1 MHNFD
6 SLGYLKNEIFEK
18 FTINNFSLLKDN
30 LFFRSIKYNNIE
42 ILKLISFLVRDK
54 NWNNYS
60 PEIIKTSSYNKE
72 KKLHFEFDL
81 KYGDVEQLEVKLLL
95 SIGDNSVKLIA
106 NGKFLTDFWTNRI
119 GFNLL
124 LPLDGVVNQQ
134 VIVSKSDHT
143 TETQKYPLII
153 QPDQPMVKF
162 NNLSYEMFDS
172 IALNI
177 RFDGI
182 HFEMEDQRNWG
193 DASYKIYSGS
203 LLDPFPYKEN
213 KNSDFHQEIEITMR
227 EKNNSFEAIPNQN
240 ILPNNI
246 REEFTMPKIGIKVD
260 NETSGIDMVNV
271 DFLYHLV
278 DFENN
283 TESSKPN
290 SNHLPIYLVVL
301 IDHSKKVKDIIKDI
315 KDYIVLNKINI
326 DKLLICPKIYLNSFQ
341 PAGEWPSVPQLGD
354 YYKEA
359 KIQFPDVQIFSGMV
373 TNFTELNRKKP
384 NGDFDGINFSF
395 TPIVHDA
402 SDYGVLDTPNSL
414 KFILNSINNFS
425 KDTPIH
431 IGPMTLGMHF
441 NPYGEK
447 LAPNIDKVRLEM
459 TDFDPRHDSLI
470 SLNWTIAVFSEIL
483 SKNTKFIT
491 IASLK
496 GIHGILTEN
505 NQKRPLFYLYE
516 VLLYFKNAK
525 IYKIEK
531 INSISGVKLV
541 KEEKMYY
548 LLTNNSSSQTSY
560 ILENETV
567 LQQSYLNKNNF
578 EQVSKSQFSFLNF
591 EDSTETLSFEPY
603 EIKLIQVS

>member
-1 MHNFD
+1 MLKFD
-6 SLGYLKNEIFEK
+6 SLGFLPNEIFEK
-18 FTINNFSLLKDN
+18 FDINNFSLLRDN
-30 LFFRSIKYNNIE
+30 LFLRNIKYNDIE

-54 NWNNYS
+54 NWNNYT
-60 PEIIKTSSYNKE
+60 PEIIKTASYNRNNTI
-72 KKLHFEFDL
+72 HFEFDL
-81 KYGDVEQLEVKLLL
+81 KYGDKEKLEVKIVI

-106 NGKFLTDFWTNRI
+106 SGKFLTDFWTNRI

-124 LPLDGVVNQQ
+124 LPLEGVVDQE
-134 VIVSKSDHT
+134 VHVTKSDQT
-143 TETQKYPLII
+143 LEKNKFPLNIK
-153 QPDQPMVKF
+153 PDQPMVKF
-162 NNLSYEMFDS
+162 NNLSYEMFNS
-172 IALNI
+172 INLNI
-177 RFDGI
+177 QFTGI

-213 KNSDFHQEIEITMR
+213 KNSAFHQEIEITVR
-227 EKNNSFEAIPNQN
+227 EKNNSLETISNQN
-240 ILPNNI
+240 IIPLNI
-246 REEFTMPKIGIKVD
+246 QEEYAMPKIGIKVD
-260 NETSGIDMVNV
+260 NETNGIDIVNV
-271 DFLYHLV
+271 DFVYHLV
-278 DFENN
+278 DFERN
-283 TESSKPN
+283 TESKPN
-290 SNHLPIYLVVL
+290 FNNLPIYLVAL
-301 IDHSKKVKDIIKDI
+301 IDHTKKVKDIVKDI
-315 KDYIVLNKINI
+315 KDYILSNKISV
-326 DKLLICPKIYLNSFQ
+326 DKILICPKIYLNSFQ
-341 PAGEWPSVPQLGD
+341 PAGEWPSVPKLGD

-359 KIQFPDVQIFSGMV
+359 KIQLPDVHIFSGMV

-384 NGDFDGINFSF
+384 DGKFDGINFSF

-414 KFILNSINNFS
+414 KYILHSVNNFS

-447 LAPNIDKVRLEM
+447 LAANIDQVRLEM

-470 SLNWTIAVFSEIL
+470 GLNWTIAVFAETL

-496 GIHGILTEN
+496 GVHGILTES
-505 NQKRPLFYLYE
+505 NQKRPLFYIYE

-531 INSISGVKLV
+531 MNSISGVKLV
-541 KEEKMYY
+541 KEKKMYY
-548 LLTNNSSSQTSY
+548 LLTNNSSNQTSY
-560 ILENETV
+560 ILENETL
-567 LQQSYLNKNNF
+567 LQESYLNKNNF
-578 EQVSKSQFSFLNF
+578 DQVSKSQFSFLNF
-591 EDSTETLSFEPY
+591 ADSTKSLSFEPY

>member
-6 SLGYLKNEIFEK
+6 SFGYLKNEIFEK
-18 FTINNFSLLKDN
+18 FAINNFSLLRDN
-30 LFFRSIKYNNIE
+30 LFLRNIKYNNIE

-60 PEIIKTSSYNKE
+60 PEIIKTSSYKKD

-81 KYGDVEQLEVKLLL
+81 KYGEVEQLEVKLLL
-95 SIGDNSVKLIA
+95 LISSNSVKLIA

-143 TETQKYPLII
+143 TETIKYPLII
-153 QPDQPMVKF
+153 QPDQPMAKF
-162 NNLSYEMFDS
+162 NNLSYEMFNA

-213 KNSDFHQEIEITMR
+213 KNSAFHQEVEITVR
-227 EKNNSFEAIPNQN
+227 EKNNSLEFIPNQN
-240 ILPNNI
+240 ILPVSTK
-246 REEFTMPKIGIKVD
+246 EEYTMPKIGIKIH
-260 NETSGIDMVNV
+260 NETDGSELVNV

-278 DFENN
+278 DFESN
-283 TESSKPN
+283 TESKPN
-290 SNHLPIYLVVL
+290 LNHLPIYLVAL
-301 IDHSKKVKDIIKDI
+301 IDHTKKVDHIIEEI
-315 KDYIVLNKINI
+315 KDYIIINKINV

-341 PAGEWPSVPQLGD
+341 PAGDWPSVPKLGD

-359 KIQFPDVQIFSGMV
+359 KTQLPDIQIFSGMV

-384 NGDFDGINFSF
+384 DGEFDGINFSF

-402 SDYGVLDTPNSL
+402 SDYGVLDTPNSI
-414 KFILNSINNFS
+414 KFILHSINNFT

-447 LAPNIDKVRLEM
+447 LATNIDKVRLEM
-459 TDFDPRHDSLI
+459 TDLDPRHDSLI
-470 SLNWTIAVFSEIL
+470 SLNWTIAVFAETL

-525 IYKIEK
+525 IYKIKK

-548 LLTNNSSSQTSY
+548 LLTNNSSNQTSY

-567 LQQSYLNKNNF
+567 LQQSYLNNNNF
-578 EQVSKSQFSFLNF
+578 EQVNKSQFSFLNF
-591 EDSTETLSFEPY
+591 EDSTKTLSFEPN

>member
-6 SLGYLKNEIFEK
+6 FLGNLPNEIFEK
-18 FTINNFSLLKDN
+18 FTINNFSVLRDN
-30 LFFRSIKYNNIE
+30 LFLRNIKYNNIE

-60 PEIIKTSSYNKE
+60 PEIIKTSSYNKDQQ
-72 KKLHFEFDL
+72 LHFEFDL

-95 SIGDNSVKLIA
+95 SIGSNSVKLIA

-134 VIVSKSDHT
+134 VIVSTSDQT
-143 TETQKYPLII
+143 TETLKYPLII

-213 KNSDFHQEIEITMR
+213 KNSAFHQEIEITVR
-227 EKNNSFEAIPNQN
+227 EKNNSLETISNQN
-240 ILPNNI
+240 IIPLNI
-246 REEFTMPKIGIKVD
+246 QEEYAMPKIGIKVD
-260 NETSGIDMVNV
+260 NETNGIDIVNV
-271 DFLYHLV
+271 DFVYHLV
-278 DFENN
+278 DFERN
-283 TESSKPN
+283 TESKPN
-290 SNHLPIYLVVL
+290 FNNLPIYLVAL
-301 IDHSKKVKDIIKDI
+301 IDHTKKVKDIVKDI
-315 KDYIVLNKINI
+315 KDYILSNKISV
-326 DKLLICPKIYLNSFQ
+326 DKILICPKIYLNSFQ
-341 PAGEWPSVPQLGD
+341 PAGEWPSVPKLGD

-359 KIQFPDVQIFSGMV
+359 KIQLPDVHIFSGMV

-384 NGDFDGINFSF
+384 DGKFDGINFSF

-414 KFILNSINNFS
+414 KYILHSVNNFS

-447 LAPNIDKVRLEM
+447 LAANIDQVRLEM

-470 SLNWTIAVFSEIL
+470 GLNWTIAVFAETL

-496 GIHGILTEN
+496 GVHGILTES

-531 INSISGVKLV
+531 MNSISGVKLV
-541 KEEKMYY
+541 KEKKMYY
-548 LLTNNSSSQTSY
+548 LLTNNSSNQTSY
-560 ILENETV
+560 ILENETL
-567 LQQSYLNKNNF
+567 LQESYLNKNNF
-578 EQVSKSQFSFLNF
+578 DQVSKSQFSFLNF
-591 EDSTETLSFEPY
+591 ADSTKSLSFEPY

>member
-6 SLGYLKNEIFEK
+6 FLGNLPNEIFEK
-18 FTINNFSLLKDN
+18 FTINNFSVLRDN
-30 LFFRSIKYNNIE
+30 LFLRNIKYNNVE

-60 PEIIKTSSYNKE
+60 PEIIKTSSYNKDQQ
-72 KKLHFEFDL
+72 LHFEFDL

-95 SIGDNSVKLIA
+95 SIGSNSVKLIA

-134 VIVSKSDHT
+134 VIVSKSDQT
-143 TETQKYPLII
+143 TETLKYPLII

-213 KNSDFHQEIEITMR
+213 KNSAFHQEIEITVR
-227 EKNNSFEAIPNQN
+227 EKNNSLETISNQN
-240 ILPNNI
+240 IIPLNI
-246 REEFTMPKIGIKVD
+246 QEEYAMPKIGIKVD
-260 NETSGIDMVNV
+260 NETNGIDIVNV
-271 DFLYHLV
+271 DFVYHLV
-278 DFENN
+278 DFERN
-283 TESSKPN
+283 TESKPN
-290 SNHLPIYLVVL
+290 FNNLPIYLVAL
-301 IDHSKKVKDIIKDI
+301 IDHTKKVKDIVKDI
-315 KDYIVLNKINI
+315 KDYILSNKISV
-326 DKLLICPKIYLNSFQ
+326 DKILICPKIYLNSFQ
-341 PAGEWPSVPQLGD
+341 PAGEWPSVPKLGD

-359 KIQFPDVQIFSGMV
+359 KIQLPDVHIFSGMV

-384 NGDFDGINFSF
+384 DGKFDGINFSF

-414 KFILNSINNFS
+414 KYILHSVNNFS

-447 LAPNIDKVRLEM
+447 LAANIDQVRLEM

-470 SLNWTIAVFSEIL
+470 GLNWTIAVFAETL

-496 GIHGILTEN
+496 GVHGILTES

-531 INSISGVKLV
+531 MNSISGVKLV
-541 KEEKMYY
+541 KEKKMYY
-548 LLTNNSSSQTSY
+548 LLTNNSSNQTSY
-560 ILENETV
+560 ILENETL
-567 LQQSYLNKNNF
+567 LQESYLNKNNF
-578 EQVSKSQFSFLNF
+578 DQVSKSQFSFLNF
-591 EDSTETLSFEPY
+591 ADSTKSLSFEPY

>member
-6 SLGYLKNEIFEK
+6 SFGYLKNEIFEK
-18 FTINNFSLLKDN
+18 FAINNFSLLRDN
-30 LFFRSIKYNNIE
+30 LFLRNIKYNNIE

-60 PEIIKTSSYNKE
+60 PEIIKTSSYKKD

-81 KYGDVEQLEVKLLL
+81 KYGEVEQLEVKLLL
-95 SIGDNSVKLIA
+95 LISSNSVKLIA

-143 TETQKYPLII
+143 TETIKYPLII
-153 QPDQPMVKF
+153 QPDQPMAKF
-162 NNLSYEMFDS
+162 NNLSYEMFNA

-213 KNSDFHQEIEITMR
+213 KNSAFHQEVEITVR
-227 EKNNSFEAIPNQN
+227 EKNNSLEFIPNQN
-240 ILPNNI
+240 ILPVSTK
-246 REEFTMPKIGIKVD
+246 EEYTMPKIGIKIN
-260 NETSGIDMVNV
+260 NETDGSELVNV
-271 DFLYHLV
+271 DFLYQLV
-278 DFENN
+278 DFESN
-283 TESSKPN
+283 TESKPN
-290 SNHLPIYLVVL
+290 LNHLPIYLVAL
-301 IDHSKKVKDIIKDI
+301 IDHTKKVDHIIEEI
-315 KDYIVLNKINI
+315 KDYIIINKINV

-341 PAGEWPSVPQLGD
+341 PAGDWPSVPKLGD

-359 KIQFPDVQIFSGMV
+359 KTQLPDIQIFSGMV

-384 NGDFDGINFSF
+384 DGEFDGINFSF

-402 SDYGVLDTPNSL
+402 SDYGVLDTPNSI
-414 KFILNSINNFS
+414 KFILHSINNFT

-447 LAPNIDKVRLEM
+447 LATNIDKVRLEM
-459 TDFDPRHDSLI
+459 TDLDPRHDSLI
-470 SLNWTIAVFSEIL
+470 SLNWTIAVFAETL

-525 IYKIEK
+525 IYKIKK

-548 LLTNNSSSQTSY
+548 LLTNNSSNQTSY

-567 LQQSYLNKNNF
+567 LQQSYLNNNNF
-578 EQVSKSQFSFLNF
+578 EQVNKSQFSFLNF
-591 EDSTETLSFEPY
+591 EDSTKTLSFEPN

>member
-6 SLGYLKNEIFEK
+6 SFGYLKNEIFEK
-18 FTINNFSLLKDN
+18 FAINNFSLLRDN
-30 LFFRSIKYNNIE
+30 LFLRNIKYNNIE

-60 PEIIKTSSYNKE
+60 PEIIKTSSYKKD

-81 KYGDVEQLEVKLLL
+81 KYGEVEQLEVKLLL
-95 SIGDNSVKLIA
+95 LISSNSVKLIA

-143 TETQKYPLII
+143 TETIKYPLII
-153 QPDQPMVKF
+153 QPDQPMAKF
-162 NNLSYEMFDS
+162 NNLSYEMFNA

-213 KNSDFHQEIEITMR
+213 KNSAFHQEVEITVR
-227 EKNNSFEAIPNQN
+227 EKDNSLEFIPNQN
-240 ILPNNI
+240 ILPVSI
-246 REEFTMPKIGIKVD
+246 KEEYKMPKIGIKIH
-260 NETSGIDMVNV
+260 NETDGSELVKV

-278 DFENN
+278 DFESN
-283 TESSKPN
+283 TESKPN
-290 SNHLPIYLVVL
+290 LNHLPIYLVAL
-301 IDHSKKVKDIIKDI
+301 IDHTKKVDHIIEEI
-315 KDYIVLNKINI
+315 KDYIIINKINV

-341 PAGEWPSVPQLGD
+341 PAGEWPSVPKLGD

-359 KIQFPDVQIFSGMV
+359 KTQLPDIQIFSGMV

-384 NGDFDGINFSF
+384 DGEFDGINFSF

-402 SDYGVLDTPNSL
+402 SDYGVLDTPNSI
-414 KFILNSINNFS
+414 KFILHSINNFT

-447 LAPNIDKVRLEM
+447 LATNIDKVRLEM
-459 TDFDPRHDSLI
+459 TDLDPRHDSLI
-470 SLNWTIAVFSEIL
+470 SLNWTIAVFAETL

-525 IYKIEK
+525 IYKIKK

-548 LLTNNSSSQTSY
+548 LLTNNSSNQTSY

-567 LQQSYLNKNNF
+567 LQQSYLNNNNF
-578 EQVSKSQFSFLNF
+578 EQVNKSQFSFLNF
-591 EDSTETLSFEPY
+591 EDSTKTLSFEPN

>member
-6 SLGYLKNEIFEK
+6 FLGNLPNEIFEK
-18 FTINNFSLLKDN
+18 FTINNFSVLRDN
-30 LFFRSIKYNNIE
+30 LFLRNIKYNNIE

-60 PEIIKTSSYNKE
+60 PEIIKTSSYNKDQQ
-72 KKLHFEFDL
+72 LHFEFDL

-95 SIGDNSVKLIA
+95 SIGSNSVKLIA

-134 VIVSKSDHT
+134 VIVSKSDQT
-143 TETQKYPLII
+143 TETLKYPLII

-213 KNSDFHQEIEITMR
+213 KNSAFHQEIEITVR
-227 EKNNSFEAIPNQN
+227 EKNNSLETISNQN
-240 ILPNNI
+240 IIPLNI
-246 REEFTMPKIGIKVD
+246 QEEYAMPKIGIKVD
-260 NETSGIDMVNV
+260 NETNGIDIVNV
-271 DFLYHLV
+271 DFVYHLV
-278 DFENN
+278 DFERN
-283 TESSKPN
+283 TESKPKFN
-290 SNHLPIYLVVL
+290 NLPIYLVAL
-301 IDHSKKVKDIIKDI
+301 IDHTKKVKDIVKDI
-315 KDYIVLNKINI
+315 KDYILSNKISV
-326 DKLLICPKIYLNSFQ
+326 DKILICPKIYLNSFQ
-341 PAGEWPSVPQLGD
+341 PAGEWPSVPKLGD

-359 KIQFPDVQIFSGMV
+359 KIQLPDVHIFSGMV

-384 NGDFDGINFSF
+384 DGKFDGINFSF

-414 KFILNSINNFS
+414 KYILHSVNNFS

-447 LAPNIDKVRLEM
+447 LAANIDQVRLEM

-470 SLNWTIAVFSEIL
+470 GLNWTIAVFAETL

-496 GIHGILTEN
+496 GVHGILTES

-531 INSISGVKLV
+531 MNSISGVKLV
-541 KEEKMYY
+541 KEKKMYY
-548 LLTNNSSSQTSY
+548 LLTNNSSNQTSY
-560 ILENETV
+560 ILENETL
-567 LQQSYLNKNNF
+567 LQESYLNKNNF
-578 EQVSKSQFSFLNF
+578 DQVSKSQFSFLNF
-591 EDSTETLSFEPY
+591 ADSTKSLSFEPY

>member
-1 MHNFD
+1 
-6 SLGYLKNEIFEK
+6 
-18 FTINNFSLLKDN
+18 
-30 LFFRSIKYNNIE
+30 
-42 ILKLISFLVRDK
+42 
-54 NWNNYS
+54 
-60 PEIIKTSSYNKE
+60 
-72 KKLHFEFDL
+72 
-81 KYGDVEQLEVKLLL
+81 
-95 SIGDNSVKLIA
+95 
-106 NGKFLTDFWTNRI
+106 
-119 GFNLL
+119 

-134 VIVSKSDHT
+134 VTVSKSDHT
-143 TETQKYPLII
+143 TETLKYPLII

-162 NNLSYEMFDS
+162 NNLSYEMFDL
-172 IALNI
+172 IDLNI

-213 KNSDFHQEIEITMR
+213 KNSAFHQEIEITMR
-227 EKNNSFEAIPNQN
+227 EKNNSLVTTSNQN

-246 REEFTMPKIGIKVD
+246 KEEYTMPKIGIKVD
-260 NETSGIDMVNV
+260 NDINGIDLVNV

-283 TESSKPN
+283 TESSKPRF
-290 SNHLPIYLVVL
+290 NHLPIYLVAL
-301 IDHSKKVKDIIKDI
+301 IDHSKKVEVIIKDI
-315 KDYIVLNKINI
+315 KDYIVANKINVN
-326 DKLLICPKIYLNSFQ
+326 KLLICPKIYLNSFQ
-341 PAGEWPSVPQLGD
+341 PAGQWPSVPKLGD

-359 KIQFPDVQIFSGMV
+359 KIQLPDVHIFSGMV

-384 NGDFDGINFSF
+384 DGDFDGINFSF

-402 SDYGVLDTPNSL
+402 SDYGVLDTPNSI
-414 KFILNSINNFS
+414 KFILHSINNFT

-459 TDFDPRHDSLI
+459 TDLDPRHDSLF
-470 SLNWTIAVFSEIL
+470 SLNWTIAVFSETL

-505 NQKRPLFYLYE
+505 NQKRPLFHLYE
-516 VLLYFKNAK
+516 VMLYFKNAK

-531 INSISGVKLV
+531 KNSISGVKLV

-548 LLTNNSSSQTSY
+548 LLTNNSSNQTSY

-578 EQVSKSQFSFLNF
+578 ERVSESQFSFLNF
-591 EDSTETLSFEPY
+591 EDSTKSLSFEPY

>member
-6 SLGYLKNEIFEK
+6 FLGNLPNVIFEK
-18 FTINNFSLLKDN
+18 FTINNFSVLRDN
-30 LFFRSIKYNNIE
+30 LFLRNIKYNNIE

-60 PEIIKTSSYNKE
+60 PEIIKTSSYNKDQQ
-72 KKLHFEFDL
+72 LHFEFDL
-81 KYGDVEQLEVKLLL
+81 KYGDVEQLEVNLLL
-95 SIGDNSVKLIA
+95 SIGSNSVKLIA

-124 LPLDGVVNQQ
+124 LPVDGVVNQQ
-134 VIVSKSDHT
+134 VIVSKSDQT
-143 TETQKYPLII
+143 TEILKYPLII

-213 KNSDFHQEIEITMR
+213 KNSAFHQEIEITVR
-227 EKNNSFEAIPNQN
+227 EKNNSLETISNQN
-240 ILPNNI
+240 IIPLNI
-246 REEFTMPKIGIKVD
+246 QEEYAMPKIGIKVD
-260 NETSGIDMVNV
+260 NETNGIDIVNV
-271 DFLYHLV
+271 DFVYHLV
-278 DFENN
+278 DFERN
-283 TESSKPN
+283 TESKPN
-290 SNHLPIYLVVL
+290 FNNLPIYLVAL
-301 IDHSKKVKDIIKDI
+301 IDHTKKVKDIVKDI
-315 KDYIVLNKINI
+315 KDYILSNKISV
-326 DKLLICPKIYLNSFQ
+326 DKILICPKIYLNSFQ
-341 PAGEWPSVPQLGD
+341 PAGEWPSVPKLGD

-359 KIQFPDVQIFSGMV
+359 KIQLPDVHIFSGMV

-384 NGDFDGINFSF
+384 DGKFDGINFSF

-414 KFILNSINNFS
+414 KYILHSVNNFS

-447 LAPNIDKVRLEM
+447 LAANIDQVRLEM

-470 SLNWTIAVFSEIL
+470 GLNWTIAVFAETL

-496 GIHGILTEN
+496 GVHGILTES

-531 INSISGVKLV
+531 MNSISGVKLV
-541 KEEKMYY
+541 KEKKMYY
-548 LLTNNSSSQTSY
+548 LLTNNSSNQTSY
-560 ILENETV
+560 ILENETL
-567 LQQSYLNKNNF
+567 LQESYLNKNNF
-578 EQVSKSQFSFLNF
+578 DQVSKSQFSFLNF
-591 EDSTETLSFEPY
+591 ADSTKSLSFEPY

>member
-6 SLGYLKNEIFEK
+6 FLGNLPNEIFEK
-18 FTINNFSLLKDN
+18 FTINNFSVLRDN
-30 LFFRSIKYNNIE
+30 LFLRNIKYNNIE

-60 PEIIKTSSYNKE
+60 PEIIKTSSYNKDQQ
-72 KKLHFEFDL
+72 LHFEFDL

-95 SIGDNSVKLIA
+95 SIGSNSVKLIA

-134 VIVSKSDHT
+134 VIVSKSDQT
-143 TETQKYPLII
+143 TETLKYPLII

-213 KNSDFHQEIEITMR
+213 KNSAFHQEIEITVR
-227 EKNNSFEAIPNQN
+227 EKNNSLETISNQN
-240 ILPNNI
+240 IIPLDI
-246 REEFTMPKIGIKVD
+246 QEEYAMPKIGIKVD
-260 NETSGIDMVNV
+260 NETNGIDIVNV
-271 DFLYHLV
+271 DFVYHLV
-278 DFENN
+278 DFERN
-283 TESSKPN
+283 TESKPN
-290 SNHLPIYLVVL
+290 FNNLPIYLVAL
-301 IDHSKKVKDIIKDI
+301 IDHTKKVKDIVKDI
-315 KDYIVLNKINI
+315 KDYILSNKISV
-326 DKLLICPKIYLNSFQ
+326 DKILICPKIYLNSFQ
-341 PAGEWPSVPQLGD
+341 PAGEWPSVPKLGD

-359 KIQFPDVQIFSGMV
+359 KIQLPDVHIFSGMV

-384 NGDFDGINFSF
+384 DGKFDGINFSF

-414 KFILNSINNFS
+414 KYILHSVNNFS

-447 LAPNIDKVRLEM
+447 LAANIDQVRLEM

-470 SLNWTIAVFSEIL
+470 GLNWTIAVFAETL

-496 GIHGILTEN
+496 GVHGILTES

-531 INSISGVKLV
+531 MNSISGVKLV
-541 KEEKMYY
+541 KEKKMYY
-548 LLTNNSSSQTSY
+548 LLTNNSSNQTSY
-560 ILENETV
+560 ILENETL
-567 LQQSYLNKNNF
+567 LQESYLNKNNF
-578 EQVSKSQFSFLNF
+578 DQVSKSQFSFLNF
-591 EDSTETLSFEPY
+591 ADSTKSLSFEPY

>member
-6 SLGYLKNEIFEK
+6 FLGNLPNEIFEK
-18 FTINNFSLLKDN
+18 FTINNFSVLRDN
-30 LFFRSIKYNNIE
+30 LFLRNIKYNNIE

-60 PEIIKTSSYNKE
+60 PEIIKTSSYNKDQQ
-72 KKLHFEFDL
+72 LHFEFDL

-95 SIGDNSVKLIA
+95 SIGSNSVKLIA

-134 VIVSKSDHT
+134 VIVSKSDQT
-143 TETQKYPLII
+143 TETLKYPLII

-213 KNSDFHQEIEITMR
+213 KNSAFHQEIEITVR
-227 EKNNSFEAIPNQN
+227 EKNNSLETISNQN
-240 ILPNNI
+240 IIPLNI
-246 REEFTMPKIGIKVD
+246 QEEYAMPKIGIKVD
-260 NETSGIDMVNV
+260 NETNGIDIVNV
-271 DFLYHLV
+271 DFVYHLV
-278 DFENN
+278 DFERN
-283 TESSKPN
+283 TESKPN
-290 SNHLPIYLVVL
+290 FNNLPIYLVAL
-301 IDHSKKVKDIIKDI
+301 IDHTKKVKDIVKDI
-315 KDYIVLNKINI
+315 KDYILSNKISV
-326 DKLLICPKIYLNSFQ
+326 DKILICPKIYLNSFQ
-341 PAGEWPSVPQLGD
+341 PAGEWPSVPKLGD

-359 KIQFPDVQIFSGMV
+359 KIQLPDVHIFSGMV

-384 NGDFDGINFSF
+384 DGKFDGINFSF

-414 KFILNSINNFS
+414 KYILHSVNNFS

-447 LAPNIDKVRLEM
+447 LAANINQVRLEM

-470 SLNWTIAVFSEIL
+470 SLNWTIAVFAETL

-496 GIHGILTEN
+496 GVHGILTES
-505 NQKRPLFYLYE
+505 NQKRPLFYIYE

-531 INSISGVKLV
+531 MNSISGVKLV
-541 KEEKMYY
+541 KEKKMYY
-548 LLTNNSSSQTSY
+548 LLTNNSSNQTSY
-560 ILENETV
+560 ILENETL
-567 LQQSYLNKNNF
+567 LQESYLNKNNF
-578 EQVSKSQFSFLNF
+578 DQVSKSQFSFLNF
-591 EDSTETLSFEPY
+591 ADSTKSLSFEPY

>member
-6 SLGYLKNEIFEK
+6 SLGYLQNEIFEK

-30 LFFRSIKYNNIE
+30 LFLRSIKYNNIE

-60 PEIIKTSSYNKE
+60 PEIIKTSSYNKD

-95 SIGDNSVKLIA
+95 SIGGNSVKLIA

-134 VIVSKSDHT
+134 VTVSKSDHT
-143 TETQKYPLII
+143 TETLKYPLII

-162 NNLSYEMFDS
+162 NNLSYEMFDL
-172 IALNI
+172 IDLNI

-227 EKNNSFEAIPNQN
+227 EKNNSLVTTSNQN

-246 REEFTMPKIGIKVD
+246 KEEYTMPKIGIKVD
-260 NETSGIDMVNV
+260 NDINGIDLVNV

-283 TESSKPN
+283 TESSKPRF
-290 SNHLPIYLVVL
+290 NHLPIYLVAL
-301 IDHSKKVKDIIKDI
+301 IDHSKKVEVIIKDI
-315 KDYIVLNKINI
+315 KDHIDANKINVN
-326 DKLLICPKIYLNSFQ
+326 KLLICPKIYLNSFQ
-341 PAGEWPSVPQLGD
+341 PAGEWPSVPKLGD

-359 KIQFPDVQIFSGMV
+359 KNQFPDVQIFSGMV

-384 NGDFDGINFSF
+384 DGDFDGINFSF

-402 SDYGVLDTPNSL
+402 SDYGVLDTPNSI
-414 KFILNSINNFS
+414 KFILHSINNFT

-459 TDFDPRHDSLI
+459 TDLDPRHDSLI

-483 SKNTKFIT
+483 LKNTKFIT

-505 NQKRPLFYLYE
+505 NQKRPLFHLYE
-516 VLLYFKNAK
+516 VFLYFKNAK

-531 INSISGVKLV
+531 KNSISGVKLV

-548 LLTNNSSSQTSY
+548 LLTNNSSNQTSY

-591 EDSTETLSFEPY
+591 EDSTKSLSFEPY

>member
-6 SLGYLKNEIFEK
+6 FLGNLPNEIFEK
-18 FTINNFSLLKDN
+18 FTINNFSVLRDN
-30 LFFRSIKYNNIE
+30 LFLRNIKYNNIE

-60 PEIIKTSSYNKE
+60 PEIIKTLSYNKDQQ
-72 KKLHFEFDL
+72 LHFEFDL

-95 SIGDNSVKLIA
+95 SIGSNSVKLIA

-134 VIVSKSDHT
+134 VIVSKSDQT
-143 TETQKYPLII
+143 TETLKYPLII

-213 KNSDFHQEIEITMR
+213 KNSAFHQEIEITVR
-227 EKNNSFEAIPNQN
+227 EKNNSLETISNQN
-240 ILPNNI
+240 IIPLNI
-246 REEFTMPKIGIKVD
+246 QEEYTMPKIGIKVD
-260 NETSGIDMVNV
+260 NETNGIDVVNV
-271 DFLYHLV
+271 DFVYHLV
-278 DFENN
+278 DFERN
-283 TESSKPN
+283 TESKPN
-290 SNHLPIYLVVL
+290 FNNLPIYLVAL
-301 IDHSKKVKDIIKDI
+301 IDHTKKVKDIVKDI
-315 KDYIVLNKINI
+315 KDYILSNKISV
-326 DKLLICPKIYLNSFQ
+326 DKILICPKIYLNSFQ
-341 PAGEWPSVPQLGD
+341 PAGEWPSVPKLGD

-359 KIQFPDVQIFSGMV
+359 KIQLPDVHIFSGMV

-384 NGDFDGINFSF
+384 DGKFDGINFSF

-414 KFILNSINNFS
+414 KYILHSVNNFS

-447 LAPNIDKVRLEM
+447 LAANIDQVRLEM

-470 SLNWTIAVFSEIL
+470 GLNWTIAVFAETL

-496 GIHGILTEN
+496 GVHGILTES

-531 INSISGVKLV
+531 MNSISGIKLV
-541 KEEKMYY
+541 KEKKMYY
-548 LLTNNSSSQTSY
+548 LLTNNSSNQTSY
-560 ILENETV
+560 ILENETL
-567 LQQSYLNKNNF
+567 LQESYLNKNNF
-578 EQVSKSQFSFLNF
+578 DQVSKSQFSFLNF
-591 EDSTETLSFEPY
+591 ADSTKGLSFEPY

>member
-6 SLGYLKNEIFEK
+6 FLGNLPNEIFEK
-18 FTINNFSLLKDN
+18 FTINNFSVLRDN
-30 LFFRSIKYNNIE
+30 LFLRNIKYNNIE

-60 PEIIKTSSYNKE
+60 PEIIKTSSYNKDQQ
-72 KKLHFEFDL
+72 LHFEFDL

-95 SIGDNSVKLIA
+95 SIGSNSVKLIA

-134 VIVSKSDHT
+134 VIVSKSDQT
-143 TETQKYPLII
+143 TETLKYPLII

-213 KNSDFHQEIEITMR
+213 KNSAFHQEIEITVR
-227 EKNNSFEAIPNQN
+227 EKNNSLETISNQN
-240 ILPNNI
+240 IIPLNI
-246 REEFTMPKIGIKVD
+246 QEEYAMPKIGIKVD
-260 NETSGIDMVNV
+260 NETNGIDIVNV
-271 DFLYHLV
+271 DFVYHLV
-278 DFENN
+278 DFERN
-283 TESSKPN
+283 TESKPN
-290 SNHLPIYLVVL
+290 FNNLPIYLVAL
-301 IDHSKKVKDIIKDI
+301 IDHTKKVKDIVKDI
-315 KDYIVLNKINI
+315 KDYILSNKISV
-326 DKLLICPKIYLNSFQ
+326 DKILICPKIYLNSFQ
-341 PAGEWPSVPQLGD
+341 PAGEWPSVPKLGD

-359 KIQFPDVQIFSGMV
+359 KIQLPDVHIFSGMV

-384 NGDFDGINFSF
+384 DGKFDGINFSF

-414 KFILNSINNFS
+414 KYILHSVNNFS

-447 LAPNIDKVRLEM
+447 LAANIDQVRLEM

-470 SLNWTIAVFSEIL
+470 GLNWTIAVFAETL

-496 GIHGILTEN
+496 GVHGILTES

-531 INSISGVKLV
+531 MNSISGVKLV
-541 KEEKMYY
+541 KEKKMYY
-548 LLTNNSSSQTSY
+548 LLTNNSSNQTSY
-560 ILENETV
+560 ILENETL
-567 LQQSYLNKNNF
+567 LQESYLNKNNF
-578 EQVSKSQFSFLNF
+578 DQVSKSQFSFLNF
-591 EDSTETLSFEPY
+591 ADSTKSLSFEPY

>member
-6 SLGYLKNEIFEK
+6 FLGNLPNEIFEK
-18 FTINNFSLLKDN
+18 FTINNFSVLRDN
-30 LFFRSIKYNNIE
+30 LFLRNIKYNNIE

-60 PEIIKTSSYNKE
+60 PEIIKTSSYNKDQQ
-72 KKLHFEFDL
+72 LHFEFDL
-81 KYGDVEQLEVKLLL
+81 KYGDVEQLEVNLLL
-95 SIGDNSVKLIA
+95 SIGSNSVKLIA

-134 VIVSKSDHT
+134 VIVSKSDQT
-143 TETQKYPLII
+143 TETLKYPLII

-213 KNSDFHQEIEITMR
+213 KNSAFHQEIEITVR
-227 EKNNSFEAIPNQN
+227 EKNNSLETISNQN
-240 ILPNNI
+240 IIPLNI
-246 REEFTMPKIGIKVD
+246 QEEYAMPKIGIKVD
-260 NETSGIDMVNV
+260 NETNGIDIVNV
-271 DFLYHLV
+271 DFVYHLV
-278 DFENN
+278 DFERN
-283 TESSKPN
+283 TESKPN
-290 SNHLPIYLVVL
+290 FNNLPIYLVAL
-301 IDHSKKVKDIIKDI
+301 IDHTKKVKDIVKDI
-315 KDYIVLNKINI
+315 KDYILSNKISV
-326 DKLLICPKIYLNSFQ
+326 DKILICPKIYLNSFQ
-341 PAGEWPSVPQLGD
+341 PAGEWPSVPKLGD

-359 KIQFPDVQIFSGMV
+359 KIQLPDVHIFSGMV

-384 NGDFDGINFSF
+384 DGKFDGINFSF

-414 KFILNSINNFS
+414 KYILHSVNNFS

-447 LAPNIDKVRLEM
+447 LAANIDQVRLEM

-470 SLNWTIAVFSEIL
+470 GLNWTIAVFAETL

-496 GIHGILTEN
+496 GVHGILTES

-531 INSISGVKLV
+531 MNSISGVKLV
-541 KEEKMYY
+541 KEKKMYY
-548 LLTNNSSSQTSY
+548 LLTNNSSNQTSY
-560 ILENETV
+560 ILENETL
-567 LQQSYLNKNNF
+567 LQESYLNKNNF
-578 EQVSKSQFSFLNF
+578 DQVSKSQFSFLNF
-591 EDSTETLSFEPY
+591 ADSTKSLSFEPY

>member
-6 SLGYLKNEIFEK
+6 FLGNLPNEIFEK
-18 FTINNFSLLKDN
+18 FTINNFSVLRDN
-30 LFFRSIKYNNIE
+30 LFLRNIKYNNIE

-60 PEIIKTSSYNKE
+60 PEIIKTSSYNKDQQ
-72 KKLHFEFDL
+72 LHFEFDL

-95 SIGDNSVKLIA
+95 SIGSNSVKLIA

-134 VIVSKSDHT
+134 VIVSKSDQT
-143 TETQKYPLII
+143 TETLKYPLII

-213 KNSDFHQEIEITMR
+213 KNSAFHQEIEITVR
-227 EKNNSFEAIPNQN
+227 EKNNSLETISNQN
-240 ILPNNI
+240 IIPLNI
-246 REEFTMPKIGIKVD
+246 QEEYAMPKIGIKVD
-260 NETSGIDMVNV
+260 NETNGIDIVNV
-271 DFLYHLV
+271 DFVYHLV
-278 DFENN
+278 DFERN
-283 TESSKPN
+283 TESKPN
-290 SNHLPIYLVVL
+290 FNNLPIYLVAL
-301 IDHSKKVKDIIKDI
+301 IDHTKKVKDIVKDI
-315 KDYIVLNKINI
+315 KDYILSNKISV
-326 DKLLICPKIYLNSFQ
+326 DKILICPKIYLNSFQ
-341 PAGEWPSVPQLGD
+341 PAGEWPSVPKLGD

-359 KIQFPDVQIFSGMV
+359 KIQLPDVHIFSGMV

-384 NGDFDGINFSF
+384 DGKFDGINFSF

-414 KFILNSINNFS
+414 KYILHSVNNFS

-447 LAPNIDKVRLEM
+447 LAANIDQVRLEM

-470 SLNWTIAVFSEIL
+470 GLNWTIAVFAETL

-496 GIHGILTEN
+496 GVHGILTES

-531 INSISGVKLV
+531 MNSISGVKLV
-541 KEEKMYY
+541 KEKKMYY
-548 LLTNNSSSQTSY
+548 LLTNNSSNQTSF
-560 ILENETV
+560 ILENETL
-567 LQQSYLNKNNF
+567 LQESYLNKNNF
-578 EQVSKSQFSFLNF
+578 DQVSKSQFSFLNF
-591 EDSTETLSFEPY
+591 ADSTKSLSFEPY

>member
-6 SLGYLKNEIFEK
+6 FLGNLPNEIFEK
-18 FTINNFSLLKDN
+18 FTINNFSVLRDN
-30 LFFRSIKYNNIE
+30 LFLRNIKYNNIE

-60 PEIIKTSSYNKE
+60 PEIIKTSSYNKDQQ
-72 KKLHFEFDL
+72 LHFEFDL

-95 SIGDNSVKLIA
+95 SIASNSIKLIA

-134 VIVSKSDHT
+134 VIVSKSDQT
-143 TETQKYPLII
+143 TETLKYPLII

-213 KNSDFHQEIEITMR
+213 KNSAFHQEIEITVR
-227 EKNNSFEAIPNQN
+227 EKNNSLETISNQN
-240 ILPNNI
+240 IIPLNI
-246 REEFTMPKIGIKVD
+246 QEEYAMPKIGIKVD
-260 NETSGIDMVNV
+260 NETNGIDIVNV
-271 DFLYHLV
+271 DFVYHLV
-278 DFENN
+278 DFERN
-283 TESSKPN
+283 TESKPN
-290 SNHLPIYLVVL
+290 FNNLPIYLVAL
-301 IDHSKKVKDIIKDI
+301 IDHTKKVKDIVKDI
-315 KDYIVLNKINI
+315 KDYILSNKISV
-326 DKLLICPKIYLNSFQ
+326 DKILICPKIYLNSFQ
-341 PAGEWPSVPQLGD
+341 PAGEWPSVPKLGD

-359 KIQFPDVQIFSGMV
+359 KIQLPDVHIFSGMV

-384 NGDFDGINFSF
+384 DGKFDGINFSF

-414 KFILNSINNFS
+414 KYILHSVNNFS

-447 LAPNIDKVRLEM
+447 LAANIDQVRLEM

-470 SLNWTIAVFSEIL
+470 GLNWTIAVFAETL

-496 GIHGILTEN
+496 GVHGILTES

-531 INSISGVKLV
+531 MNSISGVKLV
-541 KEEKMYY
+541 KEKKMYY
-548 LLTNNSSSQTSY
+548 LLTNNSSNQTSY
-560 ILENETV
+560 ILENETL
-567 LQQSYLNKNNF
+567 LQESYLNKNNF
-578 EQVSKSQFSFLNF
+578 DQVSKSQFSFLNF
-591 EDSTETLSFEPY
+591 ADSTKSLSFEPY

>member
-6 SLGYLKNEIFEK
+6 FLGNLPNEIFEK
-18 FTINNFSLLKDN
+18 FTINNFSVLRDN
-30 LFFRSIKYNNIE
+30 LFLRNIKYNNIE

-60 PEIIKTSSYNKE
+60 PEIIKTSSYNKDQQ
-72 KKLHFEFDL
+72 LHFEFDL

-95 SIGDNSVKLIA
+95 SIGSNSVKLIA

-134 VIVSKSDHT
+134 VIVSKSDQT
-143 TETQKYPLII
+143 TETLKYPLII

-213 KNSDFHQEIEITMR
+213 KNSAFHQEIEITVR
-227 EKNNSFEAIPNQN
+227 EKNNSLETISNQN
-240 ILPNNI
+240 IIPLNI
-246 REEFTMPKIGIKVD
+246 QEEYAMPKIGIKVD
-260 NETSGIDMVNV
+260 NETNGIDIVNV
-271 DFLYHLV
+271 DFVYHLV
-278 DFENN
+278 DFERN
-283 TESSKPN
+283 TESKPN
-290 SNHLPIYLVVL
+290 FNNLPIYLVAL
-301 IDHSKKVKDIIKDI
+301 IDHTKKVKDIVKDI
-315 KDYIVLNKINI
+315 KDYILSNKISV
-326 DKLLICPKIYLNSFQ
+326 DKILICPKIYLNSFQ
-341 PAGEWPSVPQLGD
+341 PAGEWPSVPKLGD

-359 KIQFPDVQIFSGMV
+359 KIQLPDVHIFSGMV

-384 NGDFDGINFSF
+384 DGKFDGINFSF

-414 KFILNSINNFS
+414 KYILHSVNNFS

-447 LAPNIDKVRLEM
+447 LAANIDQVRLEM

-470 SLNWTIAVFSEIL
+470 GLNWTIAVFAETL

-496 GIHGILTEN
+496 GVHGILTES

-531 INSISGVKLV
+531 MNSISGVKLV
-541 KEEKMYY
+541 KEKKIYY
-548 LLTNNSSSQTSY
+548 LLTNNSSNQTSY
-560 ILENETV
+560 ILENETL
-567 LQQSYLNKNNF
+567 LQESYLNKNNF
-578 EQVSKSQFSFLNF
+578 DQVSKSQFSFLNF
-591 EDSTETLSFEPY
+591 ADSTKSLSFEPY

>member
-6 SLGYLKNEIFEK
+6 FLGNLPNEIFEK
-18 FTINNFSLLKDN
+18 FTINNFSLLRDN
-30 LFFRSIKYNNIE
+30 LFLRNIKYNNIE

-60 PEIIKTSSYNKE
+60 PEIIKTSSYNKDQQ
-72 KKLHFEFDL
+72 LHFEFDL

-95 SIGDNSVKLIA
+95 SIGSNSVKLIA

-134 VIVSKSDHT
+134 VIVSKSDQT
-143 TETQKYPLII
+143 TETLKYPLII

-172 IALNI
+172 IALTI

-213 KNSDFHQEIEITMR
+213 KNSAFHQEIEITVR
-227 EKNNSFEAIPNQN
+227 EKNNSLETISNQN
-240 ILPNNI
+240 IIPLNI
-246 REEFTMPKIGIKVD
+246 QEEYAMPKIGIKVE
-260 NETSGIDMVNV
+260 NETNGIDIVNV
-271 DFLYHLV
+271 DFVYHLV
-278 DFENN
+278 DFERN
-283 TESSKPN
+283 TESKPN
-290 SNHLPIYLVVL
+290 FNNLPIYLVAL
-301 IDHSKKVKDIIKDI
+301 IDHTKKVKDIVKDI
-315 KDYIVLNKINI
+315 KDYILSNKISV
-326 DKLLICPKIYLNSFQ
+326 DKILICPKIYLNSFQ
-341 PAGEWPSVPQLGD
+341 PAGEWPSVPKLGD

-359 KIQFPDVQIFSGMV
+359 KIQLPDVHIFSGMV

-384 NGDFDGINFSF
+384 DGKFDGINFSF

-414 KFILNSINNFS
+414 KYILHSVNNFS

-447 LAPNIDKVRLEM
+447 LAANIDQVRLEM

-470 SLNWTIAVFSEIL
+470 GLNWTIAVFAETL

-496 GIHGILTEN
+496 GVHGILTES

-531 INSISGVKLV
+531 MNSISGVKLV
-541 KEEKMYY
+541 KEKKMYY
-548 LLTNNSSSQTSY
+548 LLTNNSSNQTSY
-560 ILENETV
+560 ILENETL
-567 LQQSYLNKNNF
+567 LQESYLNKNNF
-578 EQVSKSQFSFLNF
+578 DQVSKSQFSFLNF
-591 EDSTETLSFEPY
+591 ADSTKSLSFEPY

>member
-6 SLGYLKNEIFEK
+6 FLGNLPNEIFEK
-18 FTINNFSLLKDN
+18 FTINNFSVLRDN
-30 LFFRSIKYNNIE
+30 LVLRNIKYNNIE

-60 PEIIKTSSYNKE
+60 PEIIKTSSYNKDQQ
-72 KKLHFEFDL
+72 LHFEFDL

-95 SIGDNSVKLIA
+95 SIGSNSVKLIA

-134 VIVSKSDHT
+134 VIVSKSDQT
-143 TETQKYPLII
+143 TETLKYPLII

-213 KNSDFHQEIEITMR
+213 KNSAFHQEIEITVR
-227 EKNNSFEAIPNQN
+227 EKNNSLETISNQN
-240 ILPNNI
+240 IIPLNI
-246 REEFTMPKIGIKVD
+246 QEEYAMPKIGIKVD
-260 NETSGIDMVNV
+260 NETNGIDIVNV
-271 DFLYHLV
+271 DFVYHLV
-278 DFENN
+278 DFERN
-283 TESSKPN
+283 TESKPN
-290 SNHLPIYLVVL
+290 FNNLPIYLVAL
-301 IDHSKKVKDIIKDI
+301 IDHTKKVKDIVKDI
-315 KDYIVLNKINI
+315 KDYILSNKISV
-326 DKLLICPKIYLNSFQ
+326 DKILICPKIYLNSFQ
-341 PAGEWPSVPQLGD
+341 PAGEWPSVPKLGD

-359 KIQFPDVQIFSGMV
+359 KIQLPDVHIFSGMV

-384 NGDFDGINFSF
+384 DGKFDGINFSF

-414 KFILNSINNFS
+414 KYILHSVNNFS

-447 LAPNIDKVRLEM
+447 LAANIDQVRLEM

-470 SLNWTIAVFSEIL
+470 GLNWTIAVFAETL

-496 GIHGILTEN
+496 GVHGILTEN
-505 NQKRPLFYLYE
+505 NQKRPLFYIYE

-531 INSISGVKLV
+531 MNSISGVKLV
-541 KEEKMYY
+541 KEKKMYY
-548 LLTNNSSSQTSY
+548 LLTNNSSNQTSY
-560 ILENETV
+560 ILENETL
-567 LQQSYLNKNNF
+567 LQESYLNKNNF
-578 EQVSKSQFSFLNF
+578 DQVSKSQFSFLNF
-591 EDSTETLSFEPY
+591 ADSTKSLSFEPY